1 MEGVLLDGR
10 RVDPLSTT
18 ERVRTSRDEMYASA
32 PLAEVVGIGPVE
44 VVVSW
49 FTELRKRMG
58 EGN

>member
-1 MEGVLLDGR
+1 
-10 RVDPLSTT
+10 
-18 ERVRTSRDEMYASA
+18 MYASA
-32 PLAEVVGIGPVE
+32 PLPEVVGIGPVE